1 MEALLLIFLLNLITS
16 AMSQL
21 KYMLASKNNSWEMYL
36 LIGLD
41 SIFYMYSL
49 TLVIGKNNSLLGI
62 AVLTTGK
69 LLGVTVANFIEKRF
83 VSKIYLYNYY
93 LSDKTLLTELEDFAE
108 SNSLSMSTTT
118 TKFKDIERF
127 TVTMHVNKKQ
137 EKLVNNFFK
146 RKNVKPTADCLLVSK
161 TFGNIEDRVS

>member
-1 MEALLLIFLLNLITS
+1 M
-16 AMSQL
+16 
-21 KYMLASKNNSWEMYL
+21 
-36 LIGLD
+36 
-41 SIFYMYSL
+41 
-49 TLVIGKNNSLLGI
+49 
-62 AVLTTGK
+62 
-69 LLGVTVANFIEKRF
+69 ANFIEKRF

-108 SNSLSMSTTT
+108 ANDLSMSTTT
-118 TKFKDIERF
+118 TVFKDIERF

-161 TFGNIEDRVS
+161 TFGNIDDRVS